1 MLNVMYYLSRR
12 VGLGASWLYET
23 FNSDDFAFTQDTLNG
38 VSLPRG
44 GGSQQIILTR
54 YSYRPVHRQYR
65 FPESPLPLLARRPLA
80 VYHVP
85 GGPHD

>member
-23 FNSDDFAFTQDTLNG
+23 FDSDDFAWTQDTLNG

-54 YSYRPVHRQYR
+54 YSYRPYTGNTGFLKVRYL
-65 FPESPLPLLARRPLA
+65 F
-80 VYHVP
+80 
-85 GGPHD
+85 